1 LSFDHLAYKEPDE
14 LVFGFAKYPLRYG
27 LGLTIGDGKV
37 VPEIKYLLKPGLE
50 RNPETFIEEYKRT
63 TISIMERAANLGFYD
78 VQLETEFVEPMTVSP
93 KLGAS
98 VIGAQ
103 KTIMDDYHKKFGIRT
118 ALRATIAD
126 VRRFGEGLRTG
137 NHFELMMQSFEEAA
151 RAEADLLS
159 IESRG
164 GQEIFSHSIIRN
176 DLLGILFSLGV
187 LAPRDVRFLWREIVK
202 VSGNAIPAGDTAC
215 ALANSAM
222 VLADGL
228 VARKIPHVLA
238 AVIRAMSAVR
248 TLACYEE
255 GAKGPGKDCAYENV
269 IVKAITGYPMSM
281 EGKTSAF
288 AHSSLVGNISAAVC
302 DLWSNETIVVDDTFG
317 GRTSAIIFEMLGYDA
332 LLMNTS
338 IRSGKEKIL
347 RDMLVESDKYR
358 DPQALILAPD
368 SAFAIARAI
377 ISEKSDYYRCLAA
390 ALEAVKII
398 EDNADRLAL
407 SDVERKQLHSI
418 KSFLESA
425 PDEDRLIEESIKRYK
440 DRVKDF
446 KPSNYEL

>member
-1 LSFDHLAYKEPDE
+1 M
-14 LVFGFAKYPLRYG
+14 
-27 LGLTIGDGKV
+27 I
-37 VPEIKYLLKPGLE
+37 II
-50 RNPETFIEEYKRT
+50 RN
-63 TISIMERAANLGFYD
+63 L
-78 VQLETEFVEPMTVSP
+78 
-93 KLGAS
+93 
-98 VIGAQ
+98 
-103 KTIMDDYHKKFGIRT
+103 GIRT

-126 VRRFGEGLRTG
+126 VRRFGEGLRAG
-137 NHFELMMQSFEEAA
+137 NHFELMMRSFEEAA
-151 RAEADLLS
+151 RAGADLLS

-164 GQEIFSHSIIRN
+164 GQEVFSYSIIRN
-176 DLLGILFSLGV
+176 DLLGILFSLGI
-187 LAPRDVRFLWREIVK
+187 LAPRDVRFLWSEIVK

-269 IVKAITGYPMSM
+269 IVKTITGYPMSM

-288 AHSSLVGNISAAVC
+288 AHSSLVGNISATVC
-302 DLWSNETIVVDDTFG
+302 DLWSNETIAVDDTFG
-317 GRTSAIIFEMLGYDA
+317 GKTSAIIFEMLGYDA

-338 IRSGKEKIL
+338 IRSGREKIL
-347 RDMLVESDKYR
+347 RDMLVESDRYR

-368 SAFAIARAI
+368 SAFMIAKKI
-377 ISEKSDYYRCLAA
+377 IAERGDYWRCLEA

-398 EDNADRLAL
+398 EDNMDRLAL
-407 SDVERKQLHSI
+407 PDAEKRQLHLI
-418 KSFLESA
+418 KNFFENA

-440 DRVKDF
+440 DKVRDF

>member
-1 LSFDHLAYKEPDE
+1 MRFDHLAYKEPDE

-27 LGLTIGDGKV
+27 LGLTVGDGKV
-37 VPEIKYLLKPGLE
+37 VPEVKYLLKPGLE
-50 RNPETFIEEYKRT
+50 RSPETFIEEYKKT
-63 TISIMERAANLGFYD
+63 TVSIMERAANLGFYD
-78 VQLETEFVEPMTVSP
+78 VQLETEFVEPMTVNP
-93 KLGAS
+93 KLGAL
-98 VIGAQ
+98 VIEAQ

-126 VRRFGEGLRTG
+126 VRRFGEGLRAG
-137 NHFELMMQSFEEAA
+137 NHFELMMRSFEEAA
-151 RAEADLLS
+151 RAGADLLS

-164 GQEIFSHSIIRN
+164 GQEVFSYSIIRN
-176 DLLGILFSLGV
+176 DLLGILFSLGI
-187 LAPRDVRFLWREIVK
+187 LAPRDVRFLWSEIVK

-269 IVKAITGYPMSM
+269 IVKTITGYPMSM

-288 AHSSLVGNISAAVC
+288 AHSSLVGNISATVC
-302 DLWSNETIVVDDTFG
+302 DLWSNETIAVDDTFG
-317 GRTSAIIFEMLGYDA
+317 GKTSAIIFEMLGYDT

-338 IRSGKEKIL
+338 IRSGREKIL
-347 RDMLVESDKYR
+347 RDMLVESDRYR

-368 SAFAIARAI
+368 SAFMIAKKI
-377 ISEKSDYYRCLAA
+377 IAERGDYWRCLEA

-398 EDNADRLAL
+398 EDNMNRLAL
-407 SDVERKQLHSI
+407 PDAEKRQLHLI
-418 KSFLESA
+418 KNFFENA

-440 DRVKDF
+440 DKVRDF